1 MPEYSG
7 ANAVGSWI
15 TATGTTTLT
24 GNQRS
29 IDYTPSVDLYEATAG
44 ADANKTYIP
53 GVKDGQLSMTLLA
66 QTGGTALIAELAEG
80 KQGTITNLKMG
91 TVSGEPTMTFAA
103 ICQGVTR
110 SAPYADVVTLNVSW
124 QQNGARTDA

>member
-1 MPEYSG
+1 MAEYSG
-7 ANAVGSWI
+7 ANAVGTWVTS
-15 TATGTTTLT
+15 TGTTTLT

-66 QTGGTALIAELAEG
+66 QTAGTALISELTEG
-80 KQGTITNLKMG
+80 KQGTITNLALG
-91 TVSGEPTMTFAA
+91 TVSGEPKMTFAA

>member
-1 MPEYSG
+1 MAEYSG
-7 ANAVGSWI
+7 ANAIGTWVTS
-15 TATGTTTLT
+15 TGTTTLT

-29 IDYTPSVDLYEATAG
+29 VDYTPSIDLFEATAG
-44 ADANKTYIP
+44 ADANKTYVTGP
-53 GVKDGQLSMTLLA
+53 KDGQLSMTLLA
-66 QTGGTALIAELAEG
+66 QTGGTALISEFTEG
-80 KQGTITNLKMG
+80 KVGTITNLALG
-91 TVSGEPTMTFAA
+91 TVTAEPTMTFGA

>member
-1 MPEYSG
+1 MAEYSG
-7 ANAVGSWI
+7 ANAVGTWI
-15 TATGTTTLT
+15 TPTGTTTLT

-29 IDYTPSVDLYEATAG
+29 IDYTPSIDLHDATAG
-44 ADANKTYIP
+44 ADGNKTYVV
-53 GVKDGQLSMTLLA
+53 GVKNGQLSMTLLA
-66 QTGGTALIAELAEG
+66 QTGGTALISELAEG
-80 KQGTITNLKMG
+80 KVGTITNLKMG
-91 TVSGEPTMTFAA
+91 TVTNEPTMTFPA